1 MVPSKGFSVKESGW
15 IPNRITNKT
24 RHRTDETSCT
34 FNCHLAQWARLGLQA
49 SHVKGTGQ
57 APRDSDP
64 TNTANIWADD
74 DDDDEEEGEEDY
86 VG

>member
-49 SHVKGTGQ
+49 SHVK